1 MSEQPRIIPPPPNYP
16 PTAGAYQQPA
26 EARIIVITPET
37 AAEHKPGFLASLR
50 PVRNLTAI
58 GAALAPVF
66 DGYSLA
72 TSAGTVLHDM
82 VTTGHVSGAWTID
95 IAVLAITAHLDH
107 TRDGW
112 MYRVLL
118 CAAILGTLLAL
129 PFLDA
134 VLYLMTGVT
143 R

>member
-1 MSEQPRIIPPPPNYP
+1 MSDPRIIPPPPNYP
-16 PTAGAYQQPA
+16 PNAGVHQAPA
-26 EARIIVITPET
+26 EPTIIVVTSET

-50 PVRNLTAI
+50 PVRNLTAL

-72 TSAGTVLHDM
+72 T
-82 VTTGHVSGAWTID
+82 TTGTALHEIVKDGHLSGAWTID
-95 IAVLAITAHLDH
+95 VAVLAITAYLDH

-112 MYRVLL
+112 VYRVLL
-118 CAAILGTLLAL
+118 SAAILGTLLAL

>member
-1 MSEQPRIIPPPPNYP
+1 MNDPRIIPPPPNYP
-16 PTAGAYQQPA
+16 PTAGAYQPPA
-26 EARIIVITPET
+26 DPRIIVVTAET
-37 AAEHKPGFLASLR
+37 AAVEKPGVLAGLR
-50 PVRNLTAI
+50 PVRNLTAL

-72 TSAGTVLHDM
+72 TSAGTALHQIVKD
-82 VTTGHVSGAWTID
+82 GHPSGAWTID
-95 IAVLAITAHLDH
+95 IAVLIVAAHLDH

-112 MYRVLL
+112 VYRVLL
-118 CAAILGTLLAL
+118 CAVILGTILAL

-134 VLYLMTGVT
+134 LLYLMTGVT